1 MTDSVDSIE
10 MTEPSRF
17 INGISSISTM
27 PTYYSLYRKKIL
39 ALKSGGKDVKTK
51 QAKELKLAEKD
62 AEKQAKHQTD
72 KQDKIAQKNL
82 LKDSKMVL
90 DKITKK
96 NQNKSVAEWNVNQL

>member
-17 INGISSISTM
+17 INCISTR

-72 KQDKIAQKNL
+72 KQDKLAQKNL
-82 LKDSKMVL
+82 LKDSKMIL
-90 DKITKK
+90 DRITKK
-96 NQNKSVAEWNVNQL
+96 NQNKSVADWNVNQL